1 MNYLN
6 NFAVIVLSILIEA
19 MPFMLIGAIV
29 SAVIEV
35 FISPEIV
42 YRFLPKNKIMSIFL
56 CGLMGI
62 IFPVCECAIVPVVRR
77 LVKKGV
83 PFSSALTFMLSV
95 PVLNP
100 VVLSS
105 TFIAFYPDKRIAI
118 LRGIMGYTVAVSSGI
133 IWHRF
138 FKDSISI
145 EDKYSCHSCCH
156 DHTGHNHASHEH
168 PNHEHTGHDH
178 SNHNHTDHDHTGQ
191 CKHKKNGVNI
201 MLLLEHSVEEFF
213 DIGKYL
219 IAGSVIAALMQTFI
233 SREMITNMAMSP
245 LIITVFM
252 MGLAYVLSICSEADA
267 FVARSF
273 ASILK
278 NTDTIPFLV
287 YGPVLD
293 IKLTFMLMGAF
304 EKKSVLK
311 IMFIVTLLVF
321 LITLPAVILR

>member
-1 MNYLN
+1 MSSIN
-6 NFAVIVLSILIEA
+6 NFTVIFLSILIEA

-29 SAVIEV
+29 SALIEV
-35 FISPEIV
+35 FISPEVI

-56 CGLMGI
+56 CGLMGL

-138 FKDSISI
+138 FKDSISM
-145 EDKYSCHSCCH
+145 EEKYRCHSCCH
-156 DHTGHNHASHEH
+156 DHS
-168 PNHEHTGHDH
+168 GHDH
-178 SNHNHTDHDHTGQ
+178 GNHDHTGQ
-191 CKHKKNGVNI
+191 CKHKKNSANI
-201 MLLLEHSVEEFF
+201 ILLLDHAVEEFF
-213 DIGKYL
+213 DTGKYL
-219 IAGSVIAALMQTFI
+219 IAGSVFAALMQTFI
-233 SREMITNMAMSP
+233 SREMITNIVMSP
-245 LIITVFM
+245 LIITVCM
-252 MGLAYVLSICSEADA
+252 MGLAYVLSICSESDA

-311 IMFIVTLLVF
+311 IMVIVTLLVF

>member
-1 MNYLN
+1 MSSIN
-6 NFAVIVLSILIEA
+6 NFTVIFLSILIEA

-29 SAVIEV
+29 SALIEV
-35 FISPEIV
+35 FISPEVI

-56 CGLMGI
+56 CGLMGL

-118 LRGIMGYTVAVSSGI
+118 LRGIMGYIVAVSSGI

-138 FKDSISI
+138 FKDSISM
-145 EDKYSCHSCCH
+145 EEKYCFHSCCH
-156 DHTGHNHASHEH
+156 DHSN
-168 PNHEHTGHDH
+168 HDH
-178 SNHNHTDHDHTGQ
+178 TVTDHTGQ
-191 CKHKKNGVNI
+191 FKHKKNGVNI
-201 MLLLEHSVEEFF
+201 MLLLDHAVEEFF
-213 DIGKYL
+213 DTGKYL
-219 IAGSVIAALMQTFI
+219 IAGSIFAALMQTFI
-233 SREMITNMAMSP
+233 PREMITNMGMSP
-245 LIITVFM
+245 LVITVFM
-252 MGLAYVLSICSEADA
+252 MALAYVLSICSEADA

-311 IMFIVTLLVF
+311 IMFIVTFLVF